1 MIIIAYIWIMFL
13 TLTAFFIIVAIVIEK
28 NLDETHPIM
37 KWWRRHII
45 AFDPYEKT
53 PQDFNE

>member
-1 MIIIAYIWIMFL
+1 MFL